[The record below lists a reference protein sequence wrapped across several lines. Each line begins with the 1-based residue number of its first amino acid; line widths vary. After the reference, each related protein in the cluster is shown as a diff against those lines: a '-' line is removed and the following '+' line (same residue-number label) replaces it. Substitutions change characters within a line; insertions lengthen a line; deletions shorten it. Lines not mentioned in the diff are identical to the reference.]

1 MILYMAYNLSPELIG
16 IHLTG
21 KRPSIKENRPQTP
34 PPSSRPKITRVVKMQ
49 QLFQLLKTWKEPFQ
63 PIEIKEEKQCLLNKK
78 RPWTKGIKTFWV
90 WFIA

>member
-1 MILYMAYNLSPELIG
+1 MILYMAYNLSPKLIG

-34 PPSSRPKITRVVKMQ
+34 PPSSRPKTTRVVKMQ
-49 QLFQLLKTWKEPFQ
+49 QLFQLPKTWKEPFQ

-78 RPWTKGIKTFWV
+78 RP
-90 WFIA
+90 